1 MEGTMKVTYTGKTK
15 DFTPQ
20 LEKKVEEK
28 LAKLGK
34 LIEQRGEK
42 EAHVSHRQERHLHK
56 VDIRTSFYDHALLG
70 VGEDADLT
78 TAICDALEK
87 LEKQI
92 VKLRTRWRDT
102 HRDPKATRASKE
114 SASDDLPPVPEGGN
128 GKAIKG
134 GNSAGHEQTSRP
146 RVYFVSHPEDVKPMT
161 LEEAMLVMD
170 DKSDYMVYRDC
181 DRFSTCVLFRRRD
194 GHFDLI
200 EA

>member
-1 MEGTMKVTYTGKTK
+1 MKVTYTGKTK

-42 EAHVSHRQERHLHK
+42 EAHVCHRQERHLHK
-56 VDIRTSFYDHALLG
+56 VDIKTWFYDHALLG

-78 TAICDALEK
+78 TAVCDALEK

-92 VKLRTRWRDT
+92 VKLRSRWRDT
-102 HRDPKATRASKE
+102 HRDPKSTRASKE
-114 SASDDLPPVPEGGN
+114 SLNGTPASSENRAATPPKTAKSTLNQQASKPKVF
-128 GKAIKG
+128 
-134 GNSAGHEQTSRP
+134 
-146 RVYFVSHPEDVKPMT
+146 RVSYAEDTKPMT
-161 LEEAMLVMD
+161 LEEAMLAMED
-170 DKSDYMVYRDC
+170 NLDYMVYRDC
-181 DRFSTCVLFRRRD
+181 DHSGTCVLLRRRD

-200 EA
+200 EAC